1 MVDPTKLLTADEV
14 SAILTFLHY
23 RRRRGPNYVLNR
35 AIFRLSCCCGLRVN
49 ELCALDVGDV
59 LTRLRPMLLVSGSC
73 TRIVTIDWDEGTVED
88 IVAYKEMRLAQL
100 GEGEHR
106 DEPFLAGISQN
117 AGKRLT
123 TDLAAKRWRSV
134 MRVVLGEERA
144 KQLSIQSGGR
154 TYPSYA
160 AAQGRSLLEITKALG
175 NTSPRTA
182 RQYLKV
188 AG

>member
-1 MVDPTKLLTADEV
+1 MVDPTKLLTPEEI
-14 SAILTFLHY
+14 SATLSWLHH
-23 RRRRGPNYVLNR
+23 RRRRGPNFVLNR

-59 LTRLRPMLLVSGSC
+59 LTRLRAMLLVSGSC
-73 TRIVTIDWDEGTVED
+73 KRVVPIDWDEGMVTD

-100 GEGEHR
+100 GEGDHR
-106 DEPFLAGISQN
+106 DAPFLAGVSQN

-144 KQLSIQSGGR
+144 KQLSLQSGRR

-160 AAQGRSLLEITKALG
+160 AAQGRSLAEITKALG

>member
-1 MVDPTKLLTADEV
+1 MIDPAKLLTADEV
-14 SAILTFLHY
+14 SATLSWLHH

-59 LTRLRPMLLVSGSC
+59 LTRLRTMLLVSGSC
-73 TRIVTIDWDEGTVED
+73 KRVVPIDWDAGTVAD
-88 IVAYKEMRLAQL
+88 IVAYKHMRLAQL
-100 GEGEHR
+100 GEGDHR
-106 DEPFLAGISQN
+106 DEPFLAGVSQN

-123 TDLAAKRWRSV
+123 TDLAAKRWRSL
-134 MRVVLGEERA
+134 MRVVLGAERA
-144 KQLSIQSGGR
+144 KQLSIQSGRR

-160 AAQGRSLLEITKALG
+160 TGKGRSLAEITKALG

-182 RQYLKV
+182 RQYLKT